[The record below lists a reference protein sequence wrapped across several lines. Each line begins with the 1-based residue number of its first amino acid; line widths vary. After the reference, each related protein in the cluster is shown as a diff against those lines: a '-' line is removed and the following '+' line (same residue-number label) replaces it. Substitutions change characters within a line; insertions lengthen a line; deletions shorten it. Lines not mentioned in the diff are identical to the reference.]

1 MFCAGDALEIIA
13 TFSTTG
19 SASSFGLSL
28 RQSANFSCAV
38 GYSPTRRSIEPL
50 GWSAD
55 IVPQPVANTV
65 ELHVFLDR
73 SVVETYTGGAVATSR
88 CMLPA
93 GGGGDDAKGVVR
105 SHTTPLVLLEPL
117 FRCLWSL
124 PKSFEMRGC
133 GQGLWAVGGDAKLLK
148 LEAWPMASMWRP
160 VT

>member
-50 GWSAD
+50 GWPAD
-55 IVPQPVANTV
+55 IVPQPTARTV

-93 GGGGDDAKGVVR
+93 GVGGDDAKGVVR
-105 SHTTPLVLLEPL
+105 SHTTPCAARAAVSLLLVLVQA
-117 FRCLWSL
+117 RSG
-124 PKSFEMRGC
+124 KS
-133 GQGLWAVGGDAKLLK
+133 
-148 LEAWPMASMWRP
+148 
-160 VT
+160 